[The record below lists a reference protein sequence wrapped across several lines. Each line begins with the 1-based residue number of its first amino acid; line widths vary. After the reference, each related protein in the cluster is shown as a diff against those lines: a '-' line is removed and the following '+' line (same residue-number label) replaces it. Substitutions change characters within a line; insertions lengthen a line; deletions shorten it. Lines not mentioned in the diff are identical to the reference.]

1 LQLQLCVCSPNNF
14 QSPTTQSKQVEL
26 LNMSGTGN
34 TFSFAASTA
43 SSVQQWTSNTMEV
56 TTFFTCQDSVTTTVA
71 YTTSTAPVQMS
82 VAPCA
87 SFACQNASPTPLPV
101 ASEQEIKSVNQMKSQ
116 LDLAGMSGER
126 CLRMF
131 SLGEPQTQADLAD
144 AGCSQEVITALLQ
157 CYASTRTSAT
167 AHYLGHRNVFAL
179 FKQVDTCASW
189 QVAILG
195 SHISSLNAEVQQRLA
210 ALTSAVKHLT
220 ANCYPAPGACF
231 KMIDGINSYEK
242 SYGKAELA
250 ALRSTPQGQ
259 SVLSLP
265 LTNANILAAKT
276 SIRAAQ
282 TSPQATAGASQSDA
296 NNSHGMGSATS
307 SSATLNLH
315 SAVNGDI
322 SSLRPETRV
331 LSKKMAKNNLS
342 VNIAIAVAH
351 SGKSYTQLTNP
362 WWALEA

>member
-1 LQLQLCVCSPNNF
+1 MADGPCSSSACQAAP
-14 QSPTTQSKQVEL
+14 PTT
-26 LNMSGTGN
+26 
-34 TFSFAASTA
+34 F
-43 SSVQQWTSNTMEV
+43 
-56 TTFFTCQDSVTTTVA
+56 
-71 YTTSTAPVQMS
+71 
-82 VAPCA
+82 
-87 SFACQNASPTPLPV
+87 PV
-101 ASEQEIKSVNQMKSQ
+101 ASEQEIKSVNQVKSQ

-126 CLRMF
+126 CLRIF

-144 AGCSQEVITALLQ
+144 AGCSPEVIAALLQ
-157 CYASTRTSAT
+157 CDASTRTSAT
-167 AHYLGHRNVFAL
+167 AHYLGHRNILAI
-179 FKQVDTCASW
+179 FKQIDTCAQW

-195 SHISSLNAEVQQRLA
+195 SQISSLNAGVQQRLT

-220 ANCYPAPGACF
+220 ANCYPAPGANF

-242 SYGKAELA
+242 SFGKAELA

-259 SVLSLP
+259 TVLSLS

-282 TSPQATAGASQSDA
+282 SAPQATAGASQSDA
-296 NNSHGMGSATS
+296 NSHGMGSATS
-307 SSATLNLH
+307 SSVTIDLH

-322 SSLRPETRV
+322 SSLRPETCV

-362 WWALEA
+362 WWTPAA